1 MSGQDLIN
9 EVKREMDTLSA
20 ACVELRK
27 RGENKANTE
36 REYRVALAEKILIER
51 TNGTPV
57 TIISDIC
64 RGDRQI
70 AKLKYERDIAD
81 TLYDT
86 CKEGINATKL
96 RLKIMEN
103 QIDREYRG

>member
-9 EVKREMDTLSA
+9 DVKREMDTLSA
-20 ACVELRK
+20 ACVELRR
-27 RGENKANTE
+27 RGENRANTE
-36 REYRVALAEKILIER
+36 KEYRIALATKILEER
-51 TNGTPV
+51 EKGTPV

-64 RGDRQI
+64 RGDRKI
-70 AKLKYERDIAD
+70 ANLKYDRDIAD

-86 CKEGINATKL
+86 CIEGINATKL

>member
-27 RGENKANTE
+27 RGENKAKTE
-36 REYRVALAEKILIER
+36 REYRVALAEKILTER

-86 CKEGINATKL
+86 CIEGINATKL

>member
-20 ACVELRK
+20 ACSELRK
-27 RGENKANTE
+27 RGENKARAE
-36 REYRVALAEKILIER
+36 CEYRIALAEKILIER

-64 RGDRQI
+64 RGDRKI
-70 AKLKYERDIAD
+70 AKLKYERDIAE
-81 TLYDT
+81 TLYET
-86 CKEGINATKL
+86 CMEGINATKL